1 MKGIFLFLSLFFAPL
16 GFLHSA
22 VADDASDI
30 ARAATRRG
38 STNTVTNTR
47 KKTENPT
54 QKNSHSAN
62 TVSRSTNTT
71 PQTNNSLRERN
82 VGNRSGNVVSTADRG
97 AASDAKKQNVTART
111 AATVAPR
118 ATTARVT
125 TPTKPTIRQSTQ
137 TPARNAS
144 RVPNRGAIS
153 RNAVETAT
161 AAREKIMSA
170 KYADCRTVY
179 YDCMDEFCA
188 NKDSLLKRCACSAR
202 TNEFTGVQK
211 QLDQAEEKLLDFG
224 ERLLSVNLD
233 AEDATAMFNATAGEL
248 AFQQADTTTSKKI
261 LDEIAKKLN
270 TKIDSSTFEQ
280 NLSPISLS
288 LNEDAA
294 WDSVDSMRG
303 ASTTVKSGTELYAAA
318 LPVCREMA
326 LEICTPDEL
335 DIIESGYQMAIE
347 QDCNTVAKSYV
358 NQTDAAR
365 EKIRESSALLDMARL
380 DIYQKRNSDDILTC
394 KTKMLD
400 MLTNTSVCGENLGKC
415 LDTTGQ
421 YIDPSTGE
429 AFLTMDLANL
439 AHLITR
445 PSGNQTWTNA
455 PGNAKFVSY
464 LYSKKQY
471 LEPAM
476 ENCQD
481 VSDYVWDNFI
491 EDALAQIK
499 LAQDAKLEEVRQ
511 SCTTLT
517 TQCLSETAK
526 SLADF
531 DARALSTFGVAAD
544 KTVNA
549 MCADVKN
556 ACTALLQETG
566 GGSQDWVGGMTEIAT
581 DTTYETLLQTCR
593 EVGRACIIQACKS
606 ISGNFGLCEN
616 IDTSIN
622 RKSIINRTS
631 CWNEVLSCVKSAG
644 EESINNIITQ
654 LNDRKIIS
662 IEGQTKNPAI
672 PNENNENG
680 EPTTITVDIPA
691 NAFYESLY
699 GQSIHYIEQPGSLS
713 GCESKANY
721 LNCIYDICYS
731 ECGKNNTASFEC
743 RSCRIAEQIWGNC
756 EVSPATVLAANTTMN
771 QDEKDKIKYHN
782 RIKKPI
788 GTDATTLLYW
798 FAVNTGTDMRDD
810 ACRDTTCGPG
820 FVPRQTEKDGYIV
833 TTCVSSDNIDSL
845 DNVCPTKVYYTPVE
859 ANVSFNLCC
868 ATSSKD
874 NFLNCCMAKANEKD
888 KICGTDAGATVVLTT
903 DNLSNNYYFT
913 GANTLICKGTVSTIT
928 PADTQD
934 GFPNGNKITCSGKW
948 IMVSQDTGH
957 YYNANPNDTTEQPVE
972 KTTVQ
977 YNDGTDATECK
988 YIKEN
993 NEWTDKNGTNCPA
1006 TPDNWTVQY

>member
-1 MKGIFLFLSLFFAPL
+1 MKGIFLFLSLLVAPL

-22 VADDASDI
+22 TADDAADI

-38 STNTVTNTR
+38 TTNTVTNTR
-47 KKTENPT
+47 KKTENSPL
-54 QKNSHSAN
+54 KNSHSTN
-62 TVSRSTNTT
+62 TVSRSTNVT

-82 VGNRSGNVVSTADRG
+82 VGNRSGNVISGTDRSTSTDT
-97 AASDAKKQNVTART
+97 KKPSVTARSGT
-111 AATVAPR
+111 NIAPR
-118 ATTARVT
+118 ATTART
-125 TPTKPTIRQSTQ
+125 ATPAKQTIRTQSQ
-137 TPARNAS
+137 TSMRATPRTN
-144 RVPNRGAIS
+144 NRGTIA
-153 RNAVETAT
+153 RAATEAAT

-170 KYADCRTVY
+170 KYTDCRTVY

-211 QLDQAEEKLLDFG
+211 QLTQAEEKLLDFG
-224 ERLLSVNLD
+224 ERLLTVNLE

-248 AFQQADTTTSKKI
+248 AFQKPDTTTSKKI
-261 LDEIAKKLN
+261 LDEIAEKLN
-270 TKIDSSTFEQ
+270 TKIDNSTFDRT
-280 NLSPISLS
+280 LSPISLS

-294 WDSVDSMRG
+294 WDSVDSLQG
-303 ASTTVKSGTELYAAA
+303 ASTTLKSGTELYAAA

-429 AFLTMDLANL
+429 AFLTMNLGNL

-445 PSGNQTWTNA
+445 PTGNQTWTNA

-481 VSDYVWDNFI
+481 VADYVWDNFI

-517 TQCLSETAK
+517 TQCLSDTAK

-549 MCADVKN
+549 MCADVQN

-566 GGSQDWVGGMTEIAT
+566 GGDGDWVGGMTEIAT
-581 DTTYETLLQTCR
+581 DTTYETLRQTCR
-593 EVGRACIIQACKS
+593 EVGRACIIQACTS

-622 RKSIINRTS
+622 RKAIINRTS

-644 EESINNIITQ
+644 TDSIDNIITLLGNRGSIK
-654 LNDRKIIS
+654 LNN
-662 IEGQTKNPAI
+662 GAI
-672 PNENNENG
+672 D
-680 EPTTITVDIPA
+680 TTS
-691 NAFYESLY
+691 FYSNLY
-699 GQSIHYIEQPGSLS
+699 GSIPEPYISDIGNPGD
-713 GCESKANY
+713 CEKTENK
-721 LNCIYDICYS
+721 NCVYDICYS
-731 ECGKNNTASFEC
+731 DCNTQPTSFEC

-756 EVSPATVLAANTTMN
+756 EVAPTTTLSTK
-771 QDEKDKIKYHN
+771 EKDDKGNLKMYHN
-782 RIKKPI
+782 RIKAPVGK
-788 GTDATTLLYW
+788 DATTLLYW
-798 FAVNTGTDMRDD
+798 FAVNTGTNLRDD

-820 FVPRQTEKDGYIV
+820 FIPYEVNGIITCQPSNSVDDSGAFCPKNADGDMPTYSVNGVNLCCPLGTDSYSNCCNGTPYYIDATNA
-833 TTCVSSDNIDSL
+833 TTKLCYMSNTNNTYTLAFDITTANTQNYYFDGTHYLICFGGSVNTDGNSFECNGNWVIVSTTSGH
-845 DNVCPTKVYYTPVE
+845 YYTPK
-859 ANVSFNLCC
+859 L
-868 ATSSKD
+868 TDD
-874 NFLNCCMAKANEKD
+874 NGETFINTRLITETFRAAS
-888 KICGTDAGATVVLTT
+888 TT
-903 DNLSNNYYFT
+903 DSNGIEQPGIQYTYQKSTDTTT
-913 GANTLICKGTVSTIT
+913 GTWYDA
-928 PADTQD
+928 
-934 GFPNGNKITCSGKW
+934 NGNTVAEQPNNW
-948 IMVSQDTGH
+948 MVTI
-957 YYNANPNDTTEQPVE
+957 NAN
-972 KTTVQ
+972 
-977 YNDGTDATECK
+977 
-988 YIKEN
+988 
-993 NEWTDKNGTNCPA
+993 
-1006 TPDNWTVQY
+1006 